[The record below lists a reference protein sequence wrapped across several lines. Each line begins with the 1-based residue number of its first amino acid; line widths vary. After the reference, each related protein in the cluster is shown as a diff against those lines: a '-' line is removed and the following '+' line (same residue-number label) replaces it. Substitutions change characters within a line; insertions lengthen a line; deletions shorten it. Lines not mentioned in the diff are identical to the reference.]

1 MPRYTLHSPPSRAR
15 RASAVLA
22 AGALV
27 GGALL
32 SAPAAFA
39 AAAPGDS
46 PEDLGLTGADVM
58 THLTELAR
66 ISESFADDG
75 YRVWNGPGY
84 EAAAQYAEKVLE
96 DTGAFTVSRQVFEVD
111 TPEFGEA
118 SLTVDGTTYEGSHF
132 DNSEG
137 IDAPYTGAL
146 ALPLSADGGRLGCE
160 PTDFADI
167 AAGAIVLVQR
177 GVCSFEQKIDNATAA
192 DAGAVFIY
200 NNERPPEEEASPDD
214 QLTNVTSGARNADD
228 SPAATLP
235 QSSGDTLAALIE
247 AAPADAPVEGTA
259 VIEKQFLTTQTF
271 NVIADSIAGDPDDT
285 VVIGA
290 HLDGVAEGPGVNDN
304 ASGSAAVLA
313 LAEKIAA
320 SDVPNDKRI
329 RLALWSAEEV
339 GLLGSTAYVADLVE
353 NDPAEWERISAYLNY
368 DMIGSENFTVGVYD
382 ANRSTY
388 PAEGVTIP
396 EGSAAIEQV
405 YTDYFDAIEQPWIDT
420 EYSGRSD
427 YQAFI
432 DNGVPAG
439 GLFSGADDT
448 KTAEQVQQFGGTAG
462 VFMDR
467 NYHTVNDTL
476 ANVNTDAID
485 IFAPA
490 IGHAAAALAWA
501 AVEEPPVE
509 PSPEP
514 TPGEPSPEP
523 TTEPTSEPSP
533 VPSEEPAAVPSPSPS
548 VTTGPGANGPDRG
561 DLAATGSDVEGS
573 PLPAIGLGM
582 LAIGVIVAAG
592 TAIVR
597 RRAHE

>member
-1 MPRYTLHSPPSRAR
+1 M
-15 RASAVLA
+15 
-22 AGALV
+22 
-27 GGALL
+27 
-32 SAPAAFA
+32 
-39 AAAPGDS
+39 
-46 PEDLGLTGADVM
+46 
-58 THLTELAR
+58 
-66 ISESFADDG
+66 
-75 YRVWNGPGY
+75 
-84 EAAAQYAEKVLE
+84 LE

-214 QLTNVTSGARNADD
+214 QLTNVTSGARNPDD

-382 ANRSTY
+382 ANGRPTPPRASRSPRGPPRSSRCT
-388 PAEGVTIP
+388 PTTSTRSSSR
-396 EGSAAIEQV
+396 GSTPSTPVAATTRRSSTTASPGGPV
-405 YTDYFDAIEQPWIDT
+405 L
-420 EYSGRSD
+420 GRRRH
-427 YQAFI
+427 
-432 DNGVPAG
+432 
-439 GLFSGADDT
+439 

-514 TPGEPSPEP
+514 TPGEPSPSP
-523 TTEPTSEPSP
+523 PPSRRASRRRFRPRSRPRFRARRPRSRP
-533 VPSEEPAAVPSPSPS
+533 VPARTDPIAVIWRH
-548 VTTGPGANGPDRG
+548 G
-561 DLAATGSDVEGS
+561 
-573 PLPAIGLGM
+573 I
-582 LAIGVIVAAG
+582 
-592 TAIVR
+592 R
-597 RRAHE
+597 RRRIPAPRDRPRHAGDRRDRRRHRYRDRASTRTRVTS